1 MSLFEQIQNDL
12 KEAVKSGN
20 TEAKEA
26 LRMLVSDIKNEVVNQ
41 AGDRANIPN
50 DIVQTILSKAVKSRK
65 ESIRIFTEQN
75 RFDLVEI
82 EKNQLKYL
90 EKYLPAQLSDED
102 LQKIVEKVKSENPNL
117 QGMALMGRIMPLV
130 KGQADPERIKSFL
143 N

>member
-75 RFDLVEI
+75 RLDLVEI
-82 EKNQLKYL
+82 ETNQLKYL

-102 LQKIVEKVKSENPNL
+102 LQKILEKVKSENPNL